1 MPSKPEQQLE
11 IDLKNHRPTADET
24 RRFDHRRSIIFLT
37 AAIFLLLA
45 LTSPITS
52 NAANAHSQLPADV
65 AVFINDRANC
75 DTLRGDIPEPD
86 PTDPDNLDQ
95 VISAINHACRG
106 TDERLKQLKQ
116 KYSDDDSLTNRLSG
130 YEPRIEAIERGDN

>member
-1 MPSKPEQQLE
+1 M
-11 IDLKNHRPTADET
+11 N
-24 RRFDHRRSIIFLT
+24 
-37 AAIFLLLA
+37 AAPFFLLIA
-45 LTSPITS
+45 LTFPVMS
-52 NAANAHSQLPADV
+52 NAANAHSQLPADI

-75 DTLRGDIPEPD
+75 DTLRADIPEPD
-86 PTDPDNLDQ
+86 PTDPDNLAQ

-130 YEPRIEAIERGDN
+130 YESRIEANERGDN